1 MSAALRDSAA
11 ALTVAVRMRT
21 KLSIITPSFRQL
33 DWLKLAAASVADQQ
47 GVTVE
52 HIVQDAGT
60 GPELE
65 AWAAKWR
72 EAHSSSA
79 AHLAIER
86 HADETGCDF
95 RLFVEKDAGMY
106 DAINRGLH
114 RATGE
119 IAAYLNCDEQYLPG
133 ALAAVGKYFAEN
145 PAIDVV
151 FAHAL
156 VIGEQGR
163 CLCLRKAILPGKIH
177 TWVSGNLAILTCA
190 TFFRRKAIVERGL
203 LFNPERCA
211 IGDGEWIMR
220 LIDSGVSMGILPH
233 ITSTFLDHGSNL
245 MLSERGVREQRQLIA
260 SAPRWARTLRPL
272 VLAHYRLR
280 KLLHGAYRHAPFDY
294 SVFLDPAVRTSFH
307 VAKPS
312 FRWIR

>member
-1 MSAALRDSAA
+1 
-11 ALTVAVRMRT
+11 MRP

-33 DWLKLAAASVADQQ
+33 SWLKLAAASVADQQ
-47 GVTVE
+47 GVTIE

-65 AWAAKWR
+65 AWAAEWR
-72 EAHSSSA
+72 EECRKRAYHPVGGEQSDDA
-79 AHLAIER
+79 
-86 HADETGCDF
+86 GCDY
-95 RLFVEKDAGMY
+95 RLFVENDTGMY
-106 DAINRGLH
+106 DAINRGLQ
-114 RATGE
+114 RASGE

-133 ALAAVGKYFAEN
+133 ALAAVGKYFDEN
-145 PAIDVV
+145 PEVDVA

-156 VIGEQGR
+156 VTDAQGR

-190 TFFRRKAIVERGL
+190 MFFRRTAILERGL
-203 LFNPERCA
+203 LFNPNQCA

-220 LIDSGVSMGILPH
+220 LIDVGVPMGILRR

-245 MLSERGVREQRQLIA
+245 MLSDRAVREQRQLIA
-260 SAPRWARTLRPL
+260 SAPRWARALRPL

-280 KLLHGAYRHAPFDY
+280 KLLHGAYRQAPFDY
-294 SVFLDPAVRTSFH
+294 SVYLDPVARTCFH

-312 FRWIR
+312 FRWKR

>member
-1 MSAALRDSAA
+1 MSAALRDFAGALSVAA
-11 ALTVAVRMRT
+11 RMRP
-21 KLSIITPSFRQL
+21 KFSIITPSFRQL
-33 DWLKLAAASVADQQ
+33 DWLKFAAASVADQQ
-47 GVTVE
+47 GVTLE

-65 AWAAKWR
+65 AWAAEWR
-72 EAHSSSA
+72 NARSSCKP
-79 AHLAIER
+79 
-86 HADETGCDF
+86 DELTHDF
-95 RLFVEKDAGMY
+95 QLFVEKDAGMY
-106 DAINRGLH
+106 DAINRGLQ

-145 PAIDVV
+145 PSVDVV

-156 VIGEQGR
+156 VTDEQGR

-190 TFFRRKAIVERGL
+190 TFFRRKAIIERGL

-220 LIDSGVSMGILPH
+220 LIDAGVPMGILPR
-233 ITSTFLDHGSNL
+233 ITSTFLDHGSNM
-245 MLSERGVREQRQLIA
+245 MLTERGVREQRQLIA
-260 SAPRWARTLRPL
+260 TAPRWSRVLRPL
-272 VLAHYRLR
+272 VRAHYRLR
-280 KLLHGAYRHAPFDY
+280 KLLHGAYRQAPFDY
-294 SVFLDPAVRTSFH
+294 SIYLDPAARTSFH
-307 VAKPS
+307 VAQPS
-312 FRWIR
+312 FRWNR